1 MLQNIARKTKP
12 NDQMAFITG
21 RSSINLRDLKCKRPR
36 MSNLTKED
44 TMSKETGASQSS
56 NLVVINVAGKKF
68 ETFED
73 TLARFPDTL
82 LGDPTKRR
90 PFLNPKTGEYFFD
103 RNRSAF
109 SGILYYYQS
118 NGILE
123 CPAKVSESLFTKEV
137 LFFELGESLLGI
149 EEDENGLEKV
159 EEEELPKNKILRKIW
174 ILFEH
179 PNSSIIAKCIA
190 VFSVLVILISIV
202 VFCIETLPQLDPNQI
217 ESKERKAKV
226 TLTWNI
232 INTFCN
238 VWFTLEYLL
247 RLIAAEHKLKFIRST
262 INVIDLMSIIPF
274 YLSLIIDEG
283 GGIDVLRVIRVIRVV
298 RIFKLTR
305 HSRGLHILGN
315 TIHAS
320 LHELA
325 MLALFLFIGVILF
338 SSAVY
343 YAESQVLSKDFP
355 SIPHAFWW
363 AVVTMTTVGYGD
375 ITPVT
380 FIGKLVGAMCAI
392 SGVLVI
398 ALPVPV
404 IVSNFEHYYKE
415 EKARQARLEE
425 KERKRSEP
433 KVEPHFFPANSPAH
447 SSLAGEEKSIFH
459 KFRRLPSI
467 VRKFSVTSNTNGQ
480 ANIEHNEEKLSK
492 QPENR
497 PEDALAEEKSINT
510 IIAESDQENEE
521 KYAEEDSV
529 QVNLIKKDREDDSE
543 TRL

>member
-1 MLQNIARKTKP
+1 MSSIKEEGYSKESNIANP
-12 NDQMAFITG
+12 SDI
-21 RSSINLRDLKCKRPR
+21 I
-36 MSNLTKED
+36 
-44 TMSKETGASQSS
+44 
-56 NLVVINVAGKKF
+56 VINVAGKKF
-68 ETFED
+68 QTFED

-82 LGDPTKRR
+82 LGDPAKRK

-118 NGILE
+118 NGYLE
-123 CPAKVSESLFTKEV
+123 CPGRVSESVFTKEV

-149 EEDENGLEKV
+149 EEDMTGLDNV
-159 EEEELPKNKILRKIW
+159 EEEELPKNPILRRIW

-179 PNSSIIAKCIA
+179 PKSSIFARFIA
-190 VFSVLVILISIV
+190 VFSVIVILVSIV
-202 VFCIETLPQLDPNQI
+202 VFCIETLPQLDPNKI
-217 ESKERKAKV
+217 KDKDERNQVSLA
-226 TLTWNI
+226 WNI
-232 INTFCN
+232 LNIFCN
-238 VWFTLEYLL
+238 VWFTLEYFL
-247 RLIAAEHKLKFIRST
+247 RLFAAQKKLKFIRSA
-262 INVIDLMSIIPF
+262 INIIDLISILPF
-274 YLSLIIDEG
+274 YLSLILDKG
-283 GGIDVLRVIRVIRVV
+283 GGIEVLRVIRVIRVV

-343 YAESQVLSKDFP
+343 YAESQAQSKDFL

-375 ITPVT
+375 ITPET
-380 FIGKLVGAMCAI
+380 FIGKVVGAMCAI

-415 EKARQARLEE
+415 
-425 KERKRSEP
+425 
-433 KVEPHFFPANSPAH
+433 VVCYFC
-447 SSLAGEEKSIFH
+447 
-459 KFRRLPSI
+459 
-467 VRKFSVTSNTNGQ
+467 FSVTINISLFQ
-480 ANIEHNEEKLSK
+480 VANNYQMVFTIDL
-492 QPENR
+492 
-497 PEDALAEEKSINT
+497 LAVFYATINFNVIT
-510 IIAESDQENEE
+510 WH
-521 KYAEEDSV
+521 
-529 QVNLIKKDREDDSE
+529 
-543 TRL
+543 RLE

>member
-1 MLQNIARKTKP
+1 MTSLKEEGYSKTSQVANPSNI
-12 NDQMAFITG
+12 I
-21 RSSINLRDLKCKRPR
+21 I
-36 MSNLTKED
+36 
-44 TMSKETGASQSS
+44 
-56 NLVVINVAGKKF
+56 INVAGKKF

-82 LGDPTKRR
+82 LGDPAKRK

-118 NGILE
+118 NGYLE
-123 CPAKVSESLFTKEV
+123 CPGKVSESVFTKEV

-149 EEDENGLEKV
+149 EEDSSGLDSV
-159 EEEELPKNKILRKIW
+159 EDEELPKNPVMRKIW

-179 PNSSIIAKCIA
+179 PNSSIFARIIA
-190 VFSVLVILISIV
+190 VFSVFVILVSIV
-202 VFCIETLPQLDPNQI
+202 VFCIETLPQLDPSKI
-217 ESKERKAKV
+217 KSAKERKKV
-226 TLTWNI
+226 SLVWNVFNI
-232 INTFCN
+232 FCN
-238 VWFTLEYLL
+238 VWFTLEYFL
-247 RLIAAEHKLKFIRST
+247 RLLAAQHKIKFIRST
-262 INVIDLMSIIPF
+262 INIIDLISILPF
-274 YLSLIIDEG
+274 YLSLILDEG

-343 YAESQVLSKDFP
+343 YAESQVYSKDFQ

-380 FIGKLVGAMCAI
+380 LVGKIVGAMCAI

-415 EKARQARLEE
+415 VTYDRAIHVVNALPENIKAR
-425 KERKRSEP
+425 
-433 KVEPHFFPANSPAH
+433 
-447 SSLAGEEKSIFH
+447 
-459 KFRRLPSI
+459 I
-467 VRKFSVTSNTNGQ
+467 VF
-480 ANIEHNEEKLSK
+480 
-492 QPENR
+492 
-497 PEDALAEEKSINT
+497 
-510 IIAESDQENEE
+510 
-521 KYAEEDSV
+521 
-529 QVNLIKKDREDDSE
+529 
-543 TRL
+543 

>member
-1 MLQNIARKTKP
+1 M
-12 NDQMAFITG
+12 
-21 RSSINLRDLKCKRPR
+21 SSI
-36 MSNLTKED
+36 KEEGY
-44 TMSKETGASQSS
+44 SKESQIANPSDII
-56 NLVVINVAGKKF
+56 VINVAGKKF
-68 ETFED
+68 QTFED

-82 LGDPTKRR
+82 LGDPVKRK
-90 PFLNPKTGEYFFD
+90 PFLNPETGEYFFD

-118 NGILE
+118 NGLLE
-123 CPAKVSESLFTKEV
+123 CPGKVSESVFTKEV

-149 EEDENGLEKV
+149 EEDANGLENV
-159 EEEELPKNKILRKIW
+159 EEEELPKNAILRRIW

-179 PNSSIIAKCIA
+179 PNSSIFARIIAI
-190 VFSVLVILISIV
+190 FSVFVILVSIV
-202 VFCIETLPQLDPNQI
+202 VFCIETLPQLDPNKI
-217 ESKERKAKV
+217 ESKKERKRI
-226 TLTWNI
+226 TLVWSILNI
-232 INTFCN
+232 FCN
-238 VWFTLEYLL
+238 VWFTLEYVL
-247 RLIAAEHKLKFIRST
+247 RLLSAQQKIKFIRST
-262 INVIDLMSIIPF
+262 INIIDLISILPF
-274 YLSLIIDEG
+274 YLSLILDEG

-343 YAESQVLSKDFP
+343 YAESQVLSKDFQ

-380 FIGKLVGAMCAI
+380 FIGKIVGAMCAI

-415 EKARQARLEE
+415 
-425 KERKRSEP
+425 
-433 KVEPHFFPANSPAH
+433 V
-447 SSLAGEEKSIFH
+447 SLFCSFIFCM
-459 KFRRLPSI
+459 
-467 VRKFSVTSNTNGQ
+467 
-480 ANIEHNEEKLSK
+480 
-492 QPENR
+492 
-497 PEDALAEEKSINT
+497 
-510 IIAESDQENEE
+510 
-521 KYAEEDSV
+521 
-529 QVNLIKKDREDDSE
+529 NLIPLPFKYFCIS
-543 TRL
+543 TPL